1 MPQVQTRTE
10 LIVTQGESPKRL
22 DHFLVNREPYLSRTV
37 LQRLILGGHITVGGR
52 AVRPSHKIKPGD
64 CIVLTV
70 PRPEPIEI
78 KPEAISLDI
87 LYEDESILV
96 LNKRAGLVVHPA
108 PGHWSG
114 TLVNALL
121 YHLKEGSGSL
131 SSIGGKER
139 PGLVH
144 RLDKDT
150 TGVMVVAKNDQ
161 AHAALAGQFKRHS
174 ITRMYEAV
182 VWGKPTRRHGIIELA
197 IGRDTKE
204 RKKFST
210 RTARPKESATVY
222 EVVEPFGKTA
232 ARVNLFPKTGRTHQ
246 LRVHLSAI
254 GCPIVGDPVYGG
266 KRPSSIG
273 EMTIPRVMLHAK
285 VLGFVHPVSQKE
297 IQFSAP
303 LPSDMEEVV
312 KGLRELAQETGGG
325 TGKATPSHP

>member
-10 LIVTQGESPKRL
+10 LIVTSGESPKRL
-22 DHFLVNREPYLSRTV
+22 DHFLANREPYLSRTV

-114 TLVNALL
+114 TLVHALL
-121 YHLKEGSGSL
+121 YHLKERSGSL

-161 AHAALAGQFKRHS
+161 AHEFLAHQFKDRQAEK
-174 ITRMYEAV
+174 RYLALVYGCVKEAE
-182 VWGKPTRRHGIIELA
+182 GIIDVSL
-197 IGRDTKE
+197 GRDPFVRTKI
-204 RKKFST
+204 ST
-210 RTARPKESATVY
+210 RSRRSRKALTRYQTIRNYRDFSYLRIYPH
-222 EVVEPFGKTA
+222 
-232 ARVNLFPKTGRTHQ
+232 TGRTHQ
-246 LRVHLSAI
+246 IRVHFQHL
-254 GCPIVGDPVYGG
+254 GHPVVGDETYGG
-266 KRPSSIG
+266 KAIQRVQDPDLVESIQ
-273 EMTIPRVMLHAK
+273 TLNRYFLHADS
-285 VLGFVHPVSQKE
+285 LAFVHPDTGERVSFE
-297 IQFSAP
+297 IP
-303 LPSDMEEVV
+303 LPDA
-312 KGLRELAQETGGG
+312 LAELLGAL
-325 TGKATPSHP
+325 K